1 MRAAGPAEDREA
13 DFKEKTEELVL
24 CYYFNIWELI
34 FVFTEESFETCDLGF
49 HCFVQTK
56 WGFKNEFQRI
66 GSQK

>member
-34 FVFTEESFETCDLGF
+34 SVFTEESFENCDHGF
-49 HCFVQTK
+49 HCFVQAK
-56 WGFKNEFQRI
+56 
-66 GSQK
+66 